1 MTLYIEN
8 DLIGQTEACMST
20 RDVWVYTSLKSL
32 YTCSSNDIDRV
43 AHEFIGENGRYH
55 CGPLRL
61 LVSQQIMPCIRRF
74 VRHSINSPSDETNVG
89 VPIVGLISCQL
100 CAGRSSKDV

>member
-55 CGPLRL
+55 CGPTIACESADPAVYTEVCTAL
-61 LVSQQIMPCIRRF
+61 
-74 VRHSINSPSDETNVG
+74 D
-89 VPIVGLISCQL
+89 
-100 CAGRSSKDV
+100 